1 MPTPRSKHRGLRM
14 VDSPCTYKG
23 KERRHGCE
31 FADAAA
37 DSAVR
42 KTFNILGVDVDD
54 PQQVERFR
62 VSLRFGDKLSKF
74 ADKGFFASASILA
87 VFMATLFGLGI
98 LSLVA
103 DKLRLLKWW

>member
-1 MPTPRSKHRGLRM
+1 MTTA
-14 VDSPCTYKG
+14 PCAYKG
-23 KERRHGCE
+23 KERRQGCE
-31 FADAAA
+31 LADAAA

-74 ADKGFFASASILA
+74 VDKGFFASASILA
-87 VFMATLFGLGI
+87 MFMATLFGLGV

-103 DKLRLLKWW
+103 DKLKALKWW